1 MAISVKIPRLQT
13 VQERSVNGKIH
24 NFSPIQST
32 NSGTQDISASD
43 SQREIISARALHK
56 SFHTAVGEIQVL
68 NGIDLDIYKQEFII
82 IFGPSGSGKSTL
94 LHSLI
99 GLEEPTKG
107 SIKLFGQELY
117 DLNEDER
124 SMLRLE
130 KIGIMYQQPIWVK
143 AMDVLHN
150 IALPL
155 SFSGTPHREALKIAK
170 EKLKNYAMEKY
181 AYYKPTE
188 LSSGQQQKISLVR
201 ALISEPE
208 ILIADEPTGNLDIDS
223 SKRLIEGLK
232 ELNIIGRTVIMI
244 THDLQYLAY
253 ADRTFYINDGKLA
266 GVYNQKETKVLI
278 DEVVNKGKSIFN
290 LSKTKNAVN

>member
-1 MAISVKIPRLQT
+1 MAISVKIPTL
-13 VQERSVNGKIH
+13 VKEEFANQEEFVNKRTQS
-24 NFSPIQST
+24 SPK
-32 NSGTQDISASD
+32 
-43 SQREIISARALHK
+43 EIVSARSLHK
-56 SFHTAVGEIQVL
+56 SFYTKVGEIQVL
-68 NGIDLDIYKQEFII
+68 NGIDLDIHKQEFII

-107 SIKLFGQELY
+107 SIKLFDQELY

-155 SFSGTPHREALKIAK
+155 SLSGIPHRESLRIAR

-181 AYYKPTE
+181 ANYKPTE

-208 ILIADEPTGNLDIDS
+208 VLIADEPTGNLDIDS

-244 THDLQYLAY
+244 THELQYLAY

-290 LSKTKNAVN
+290 LSKTKNAAN